1 MPMAVALLIDE
12 LRAAGHAELELSYVP
27 GEGGA
32 ERFWLGCGFQPTGRV
47 HGGELVVRMDL

>member
-32 ERFWLGCGFQPTGRV
+32 ERLWLGCGFQPTGRV
-47 HGGELVVRMDL
+47 HGGELVVRVDL

>member
-32 ERFWLGCGFQPTGRV
+32 ERLWLGCGFQPTGRV
-47 HGGELVVRMDL
+47 HGGEPVVRMDL